1 MSHDLA
7 KEDPE
12 DADEQEEK
20 APKKVVPR
28 PAKRPRTKATGS
40 GAGASGEASTK
51 KAKTTKPPPLDS
63 RKAEHGRLKL
73 LANAGKGSRPLIP
86 GATQTQYPKASPAP
100 PNHANTPNT
109 RTPFRHHRRTKLRS
123 PYSSCPNSTGDN
135 PSGEMGSG
143 AKSPQL
149 HDGQR
154 LGKADVES
162 SKIQLHKKEMNDFFD
177 HLLVKRKEQQAL
189 SYELHK
195 NIFLQRPVTI
205 GLADDVQADKD
216 KIAELEKQLA
226 EAQNVNNL
234 RNYMTTAEKGWDLL
248 NADIMEPLGFNEECR
263 NQFPRDDR
271 RIRLQGADMASP
283 INFNQFL
290 EKEKLK
296 SNGSNFT
303 DWFRHV
309 RIFLNGGNLQYVLD
323 APLGDPPAETETDE
337 VKNVYAT
344 RKTRYSQVQ
353 CAILCSLESD
363 LQKRFEH
370 HDPHEL
376 MKELKTIFETH
387 AAVECYEASKHF
399 FSCMM
404 EEGSSIS
411 EHMLVMTG
419 HAKKLSD
426 LGIVIPNRLG
436 INRVLQSLPPS
447 YKNFVMNYN
456 MQNMNKEFP
465 ELFGMLKAAEIE
477 IKKEHQVLMVNK
489 TTSFKKQGKSKGK
502 FKKGGK
508 KAATPPMKPKNGPKP
523 DAECYYCKEKGHWKR
538 NCSKYLADLKS
549 GLVKKKKEGISDI
562 HVIDV
567 YLTSSRSS
575 TWVFDT
581 GSVAHICNSKQEL
594 KNKRQLLK
602 DEVTMRVG
610 NGSKVNVIAVGTLP
624 LHLPSGLVLSLNNC
638 YYVPALSM
646 NIISGSCLMQDGY
659 SFKSENNG
667 CSIFMNNIF
676 YGRAPQKNG
685 LFLLDLDSS
694 NTHIHNIDAKRI
706 KLNDNS
712 TYMWHCR
719 LGHIG
724 VKRMKKLH
732 TDGLLESLDFE
743 SLDRCEACLMGK
755 MTKTPF
761 SGIMERATDLLEII
775 HTDVCGPMSVASRG
789 GYRYVLTFTDDL
801 SRYGYIYLMKHKS
814 ETFEKFKEFQSE
826 VENQRNKKIKFLR
839 SDRGGEYLSYEFG
852 MHLKKCG
859 ILSQLTPPGTPQR
872 NGVSEHRNRTLLDM
886 VRSMMSLTDLPLSFW
901 SYALE
906 TAAFTLNRAPSKS
919 VETTPYELWFNK
931 KPKLSFLKVWGC
943 EAYVK
948 KLQPDKLEPKAEKC
962 VFIGY
967 PKETIG
973 YTFYHR
979 SEGKIFVAKN
989 GTFLEKEFLTKEVTG
1004 RKVELDEIEESLL
1017 VDQSSAVPENV
1028 PVPPTP
1034 ATEEAN
1040 DNDHE
1045 TSNETATEPR
1055 RSTRDRATPDW
1066 YDPCLNVMIVDNNDE
1081 DPATYEE
1088 AMMSPDSNKWQE
1100 AMKSEMGSMYDN
1112 KVWTLVDL
1120 PDSRKAVENKWI
1132 FKRKTD
1138 ADGNIT
1144 VYKARL
1150 VAKGFRQIQ
1159 GVDYDETF
1167 SPVAKLKSVR
1177 ILLAIAAF
1185 FDYEIWQM
1193 DVKTAFLNG
1202 DIEEELYMVQ
1212 PKGFV
1217 DPKNANKVCKL
1228 QRSIYGLKQ
1237 ASRSWNRRFD
1247 KVIKDFG
1254 FIQCHG
1260 EACIYKKVSGSSV
1273 AFLIL
1278 YVDDILLI
1286 GNDIELLSSVKGY
1299 LNNSFSMKDL
1309 GEASYILGIKIYRD
1323 RSRRLIGLSQS
1334 TYLDKILKKF
1344 RMDESKKGF
1353 LPMLP
1358 GKVLS
1363 KTQGPATA
1371 EERERMSQIPY
1382 ASAVGS
1388 IMYAMLC
1395 TRPDIAHAVSLT
1407 SRYQSDPGMEHW
1419 TAVKNILKY
1428 LKRTKDMFLCYGGD
1442 QELVV
1447 TSYTDASWNT
1457 DPDDSKSQ
1465 SGYVFILNGA
1475 AVSWAS
1481 SKQCTVAKS
1490 STESEYI
1497 AASEASSEAVWMKR
1511 FIVELGVV
1519 PSALDPLVIYCDNMG
1534 AIANAQEPRSHKRL
1548 KHIKLRY
1555 HSIREYIED
1564 GEVKIC
1570 KVHTDLNV
1578 ADPLTKALPRAKH
1591 DQHQNAMGV
1600 REDLTKGYSRLCGA
1614 ENTREKRALRRAGI
1628 RRGNSLPEREID
1640 AIAIVIERDIISTI
1654 IIIISIIYTA
1664 ITTAAPRHRCIS
1676 MNEVRKKLFT
1686 ISLSGKAAHWYKLL
1700 KNGDSIDWED
1710 IVPLFY
1716 SKFYPPS
1723 EIHKDRNRIYNFW
1736 PHDGESIAQ
1745 AWGRLK
1751 SLMLKCPIHELPGNV
1766 IIDNFYARLSFQD
1779 KTLLDTSCSGS
1790 FTRNKEEFK
1799 RDLLDRIQENTE
1811 GWENDKDRESGI
1823 IYDYKCIE
1831 AFMDTD
1837 KFRNMSATYG
1847 LDSQVVAN
1855 LYKAFAS
1862 HYELPKKN
1870 FDKYHEPYKDKID
1883 SSVNKCVVIETVDNV
1898 IPEAYIEKT
1907 PFPAKMKEYSVISSA
1922 VNKSEKKPKE
1932 PEEQIKIEP
1941 AVAIVKDLV
1950 TENVE
1955 DGHIIFCEDAS
1966 NIVSHPNKS
1975 KQVSVPMLSVRIGDH
1990 CYYGLCD
1997 IGASVSAIPYELYT
2011 EIMHEIGSCELEDID
2026 VVIHLANRETISPI
2040 GIVRDVEVLCGKIK
2054 YPADFLVLGSA
2065 ASDHCPIIFGRPF
2078 LNTCGAIIDCKKEKI
2093 LTRFAGEPYEFN
2105 FSKFTKTPYKADL
2118 PSNDFKM
2125 EQCASIVLVPNN
2137 PLQQHLENSESE
2149 AFRKERDELEE
2160 IFLRQPILKHDL
2172 PVEDLG
2178 TTPPPKEDPVFD
2190 LKPLPDNLKY
2200 AHIDDKKIYPV
2211 IISSKLSEIEEERL
2225 LEILKK
2231 HRGAIGYTLDDLKG
2245 ISPSICQHA
2254 INMEEDAKPVVEHQR
2269 RLIPKMKEVVR
2280 NEVLKLLEA
2289 GIIYPIA
2296 DSRWVSPVHCVP
2308 KKGGMTVVPNDND
2321 ELIPQRIVVG
2331 YRMCIDF
2338 RKVNK
2343 VTKKDHYPLPFIDQM
2358 LERLSKNTHFCFLDG
2373 YSGFSQIA
2381 VKAKDQ
2387 EKTMFTCPYG
2397 TYAYRR
2403 MPFGLCNAPATFQ
2416 RCMSAIFHGF
2426 CESIVEV
2433 FMDDFSVYGNSFDN
2447 CLRNLDKVLQRCEE
2461 TNLVLNWEKCHF
2473 MVNEGIVLGHKISE
2487 RGIEVDRAKVEAI
2500 EKMPYP
2506 RDVKGIRS
2514 VLGHAGF
2521 YRRFIKDF
2529 SKISKPLTNLLQ
2541 KDVPFVFDDDCKE
2554 AFETLKKALTTAPVV
2569 EPPDW
2574 NLPFE
2579 IMCDASDFAV
2589 GAVLGQRVDKKLNVI
2604 HYASKTL
2611 DAAQRNYAT
2620 TEKELLAVVF
2630 ACDKFRPY
2638 IVDSKVTIHTDHAA
2652 IRYLMTKKDAKPR
2665 LIRWVLLQEFDL
2677 HIIDRKGADNPV
2689 ADNLSRL
2696 ENIAYDPVP
2705 VNDSFPNEQLA
2716 VIKVSSRESPCTM
2729 ASNNK
2734 DKEPLK
2740 ENIQDP
2746 ELKKEDAREDE
2757 EEVEEAP
2764 QEHQQATVAREMKS
2778 EAEGWGNNSK
2788 SWNSPPD
2795 MIMSR
2800 VEHNSEMIRNLTYEI
2815 EDLKELVKKLVEKNP
2830 SPSSPKE

>member
-1 MSHDLA
+1 MKQKRKIEEIPDCYHQSMGWGNLHYPLVENIAERADILSTGRLARGMIGMRHAIRGAHKVPFGLPSLLHCDPETWPDDRDNTGIHALLMPLDKPTVPAFIHTKEELDGHGPMHWVGCNGDWVAFVQQDGHLTIRNIYISDTIIPLPSLQDAGISLGPTSEWWHGSPPFLFKYKIDKSLELLKVRIVKRPYKDDLAGPWHYEVIVVFDELIAILQAPLEKEWNILRNPEFFDRNSYVDAMGIPGYGTHAAPRLIDAPVIEDEEAEVAAIFAQIEGDAVMEDDEANVAQGDGGADEDNDADEEELEEEELEEDEFDDEELDDEELDDDGDNHNYEDEDVFLGFSDQRTWFLAPMRAESITGESDLAWIQVKGYRPILGPPILHMGNKLRSYPLDPLYPEGHPKRVEQDSQRTKETSSPSKKKKKKHKTVVESSEPVNDPNSISISDAETESGNEHDKDNDKNDTPDKEEIEKEPEKHAKNKKYTKEDFIAKKHGKCIEIKTVDHVLPEAYIEKTPFPAKMKEYSVITSVVNKSAKKPIEPEEQIKVEPAVAIVKDLVTENVEDGHIIFCEDASNIVSHPNKSRKASVPVLSVRIGDHCYYGLCDIGASISAIPYELYTEIMHEIGSGELEDINVVIHLANRETISPIGIVRDVEVLRDCKKEKIVTKFAGESYEFNFSKFAKTPYKADLPNDDFRVEQCASIALAPNNPLQQHLEDHESEVFREERDELDEIFLRQPILKHDLPVEDLGVTPPP
-7 KEDPE
+7 KEDPVFDLKPLPDNLKYAYIDDKKTYPVIISAKLSDFEEERLLEILKKHRGAIGYTLDDLKGISPAICQHAINME
-12 DADEQEEK
+12 DDAKPVVEHQRRLI
-20 APKKVVPR
+20 PKMKDVVR
-28 PAKRPRTKATGS
+28 N
-40 GAGASGEASTK
+40 EV
-51 KAKTTKPPPLDS
+51 
-63 RKAEHGRLKL
+63 LKL
-73 LANAGKGSRPLIP
+73 L
-86 GATQTQYPKASPAP
+86 
-100 PNHANTPNT
+100 
-109 RTPFRHHRRTKLRS
+109 
-123 PYSSCPNSTGDN
+123 
-135 PSGEMGSG
+135 E
-143 AKSPQL
+143 
-149 HDGQR
+149 
-154 LGKADVES
+154 
-162 SKIQLHKKEMNDFFD
+162 
-177 HLLVKRKEQQAL
+177 
-189 SYELHK
+189 
-195 NIFLQRPVTI
+195 
-205 GLADDVQADKD
+205 
-216 KIAELEKQLA
+216 
-226 EAQNVNNL
+226 
-234 RNYMTTAEKGWDLL
+234 
-248 NADIMEPLGFNEECR
+248 
-263 NQFPRDDR
+263 
-271 RIRLQGADMASP
+271 DMASP

-376 MKELKTIFETH
+376 IKELKTIFETH

-523 DAECYYCKEKGHWKR
+523 DADCYYCKEKGHWKR

-562 HVIDV
+562 H
-567 YLTSSRSS
+567 
-575 TWVFDT
+575 
-581 GSVAHICNSKQEL
+581 EL

-676 YGRAPQKNG
+676 YGRAPEKNG

-694 NTHIHNIDAKRI
+694 DTHIHNIDAKRI

-761 SGIMERATDLLEII
+761 SGMMERATDLLEII

-872 NGVSEHRNRTLLDM
+872 N
-886 VRSMMSLTDLPLSFW
+886 
-901 SYALE
+901 
-906 TAAFTLNRAPSKS
+906 AAFTLNRAPSKS

-1034 ATEEAN
+1034 TTEEAN

-1132 FKRKTD
+1132 KRKTD

-1217 DPKNANKVCKL
+1217 DPKNADKVCKL

-1465 SGYVFILNGA
+1465 SG
-1475 AVSWAS
+1475 
-1481 SKQCTVAKS
+1481 
-1490 STESEYI
+1490 
-1497 AASEASSEAVWMKR
+1497 
-1511 FIVELGVV
+1511 
-1519 PSALDPLVIYCDNMG
+1519 
-1534 AIANAQEPRSHKRL
+1534 
-1548 KHIKLRY
+1548 
-1555 HSIREYIED
+1555 
-1564 GEVKIC
+1564 
-1570 KVHTDLNV
+1570 
-1578 ADPLTKALPRAKH
+1578 
-1591 DQHQNAMGV
+1591 
-1600 REDLTKGYSRLCGA
+1600 
-1614 ENTREKRALRRAGI
+1614 
-1628 RRGNSLPEREID
+1628 
-1640 AIAIVIERDIISTI
+1640 
-1654 IIIISIIYTA
+1654 
-1664 ITTAAPRHRCIS
+1664 
-1676 MNEVRKKLFT
+1676 
-1686 ISLSGKAAHWYKLL
+1686 
-1700 KNGDSIDWED
+1700 
-1710 IVPLFY
+1710 
-1716 SKFYPPS
+1716 
-1723 EIHKDRNRIYNFW
+1723 
-1736 PHDGESIAQ
+1736 
-1745 AWGRLK
+1745 
-1751 SLMLKCPIHELPGNV
+1751 
-1766 IIDNFYARLSFQD
+1766 
-1779 KTLLDTSCSGS
+1779 
-1790 FTRNKEEFK
+1790 
-1799 RDLLDRIQENTE
+1799 
-1811 GWENDKDRESGI
+1811 
-1823 IYDYKCIE
+1823 
-1831 AFMDTD
+1831 
-1837 KFRNMSATYG
+1837 
-1847 LDSQVVAN
+1847 
-1855 LYKAFAS
+1855 
-1862 HYELPKKN
+1862 
-1870 FDKYHEPYKDKID
+1870 
-1883 SSVNKCVVIETVDNV
+1883 
-1898 IPEAYIEKT
+1898 
-1907 PFPAKMKEYSVISSA
+1907 
-1922 VNKSEKKPKE
+1922 
-1932 PEEQIKIEP
+1932 
-1941 AVAIVKDLV
+1941 
-1950 TENVE
+1950 
-1955 DGHIIFCEDAS
+1955 
-1966 NIVSHPNKS
+1966 
-1975 KQVSVPMLSVRIGDH
+1975 
-1990 CYYGLCD
+1990 
-1997 IGASVSAIPYELYT
+1997 
-2011 EIMHEIGSCELEDID
+2011 
-2026 VVIHLANRETISPI
+2026 
-2040 GIVRDVEVLCGKIK
+2040 
-2054 YPADFLVLGSA
+2054 
-2065 ASDHCPIIFGRPF
+2065 
-2078 LNTCGAIIDCKKEKI
+2078 
-2093 LTRFAGEPYEFN
+2093 
-2105 FSKFTKTPYKADL
+2105 
-2118 PSNDFKM
+2118 
-2125 EQCASIVLVPNN
+2125 
-2137 PLQQHLENSESE
+2137 
-2149 AFRKERDELEE
+2149 
-2160 IFLRQPILKHDL
+2160 
-2172 PVEDLG
+2172 
-2178 TTPPPKEDPVFD
+2178 
-2190 LKPLPDNLKY
+2190 
-2200 AHIDDKKIYPV
+2200 
-2211 IISSKLSEIEEERL
+2211 
-2225 LEILKK
+2225 
-2231 HRGAIGYTLDDLKG
+2231 
-2245 ISPSICQHA
+2245 
-2254 INMEEDAKPVVEHQR
+2254 
-2269 RLIPKMKEVVR
+2269 
-2280 NEVLKLLEA
+2280 
-2289 GIIYPIA
+2289 
-2296 DSRWVSPVHCVP
+2296 
-2308 KKGGMTVVPNDND
+2308 
-2321 ELIPQRIVVG
+2321 
-2331 YRMCIDF
+2331 
-2338 RKVNK
+2338 
-2343 VTKKDHYPLPFIDQM
+2343 
-2358 LERLSKNTHFCFLDG
+2358 
-2373 YSGFSQIA
+2373 
-2381 VKAKDQ
+2381 
-2387 EKTMFTCPYG
+2387 
-2397 TYAYRR
+2397 
-2403 MPFGLCNAPATFQ
+2403 
-2416 RCMSAIFHGF
+2416 
-2426 CESIVEV
+2426 
-2433 FMDDFSVYGNSFDN
+2433 
-2447 CLRNLDKVLQRCEE
+2447 
-2461 TNLVLNWEKCHF
+2461 
-2473 MVNEGIVLGHKISE
+2473 
-2487 RGIEVDRAKVEAI
+2487 
-2500 EKMPYP
+2500 
-2506 RDVKGIRS
+2506 
-2514 VLGHAGF
+2514 
-2521 YRRFIKDF
+2521 
-2529 SKISKPLTNLLQ
+2529 
-2541 KDVPFVFDDDCKE
+2541 
-2554 AFETLKKALTTAPVV
+2554 
-2569 EPPDW
+2569 
-2574 NLPFE
+2574 
-2579 IMCDASDFAV
+2579 
-2589 GAVLGQRVDKKLNVI
+2589 
-2604 HYASKTL
+2604 
-2611 DAAQRNYAT
+2611 
-2620 TEKELLAVVF
+2620 
-2630 ACDKFRPY
+2630 
-2638 IVDSKVTIHTDHAA
+2638 
-2652 IRYLMTKKDAKPR
+2652 
-2665 LIRWVLLQEFDL
+2665 
-2677 HIIDRKGADNPV
+2677 
-2689 ADNLSRL
+2689 
-2696 ENIAYDPVP
+2696 
-2705 VNDSFPNEQLA
+2705 
-2716 VIKVSSRESPCTM
+2716 
-2729 ASNNK
+2729 
-2734 DKEPLK
+2734 
-2740 ENIQDP
+2740 
-2746 ELKKEDAREDE
+2746 
-2757 EEVEEAP
+2757 
-2764 QEHQQATVAREMKS
+2764 
-2778 EAEGWGNNSK
+2778 
-2788 SWNSPPD
+2788 
-2795 MIMSR
+2795 
-2800 VEHNSEMIRNLTYEI
+2800 
-2815 EDLKELVKKLVEKNP
+2815 
-2830 SPSSPKE
+2830 